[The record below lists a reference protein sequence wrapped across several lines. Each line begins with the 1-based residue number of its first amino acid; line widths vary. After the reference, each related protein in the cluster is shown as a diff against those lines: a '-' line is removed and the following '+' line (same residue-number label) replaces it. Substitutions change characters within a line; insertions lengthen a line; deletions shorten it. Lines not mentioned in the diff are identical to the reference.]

1 MDLVRNIIS
10 NLYIYKQENNDPLS
24 MNDFGLKILSNENNG
39 IDKNENIINQNIE
52 TDINIINKHIIEN
65 NPNINLNNKEDNNIK
80 NNPFKK
86 NNSFTKLKYSFKNIK
101 SDKNDVNYVI
111 RNKALL
117 KEQENQMKEIKQK
130 KENEALSLLFSF
142 KTKNTEGVRPRIF
155 DYEIKQQKEKNNKK
169 LNIRNLSSQKQ
180 MRAKNLFNN
189 EKKNEN
195 LIMMNQEENKIKKS
209 FAKSLKMPHNKSI
222 SIPSGLDGIPMLH
235 KDYGKMPEYLEKRK
249 KELEEQKELKIKMER
264 EKKIPAGYKLLTE
277 EERETRLNLL
287 KDEKKKLEDELYKL
301 PIARLSNQQLEYKK
315 NIENSLSEIDEK
327 MNKLIGYKEVI
338 IKVGE

>member
-10 NLYIYKQENNDPLS
+10 NLYIYKLENNDPLN
-24 MNDFGLKILSNENNG
+24 MNDFGQKILSNENNE
-39 IDKNENIINQNIE
+39 IDNNENIIIQNIE
-52 TDINIINKHIIEN
+52 TDVNKTNKNVFEHNNLI
-65 NPNINLNNKEDNNIK
+65 NPNSKEDNINIK
-80 NNPFKK
+80 NYPFKK

-101 SDKNDVNYVI
+101 SEKSDVNYI
-111 RNKALL
+111 LKNKELL
-117 KEQENQMKEIKQK
+117 KEQESQMKEIKQK

-142 KTKNTEGVRPRIF
+142 KNKNTEGVRPRIF
-155 DYEIKQQKEKNNKK
+155 DYEIKQQKEKKNNK

-180 MRAKNLFNN
+180 MRAKNIINN
-189 EKKNEN
+189 GKKNEN
-195 LIMMNQEENKIKKS
+195 LITMNQEEYKIKKS
-209 FAKSLKMPHNKSI
+209 FAKSLKMPHVKST
-222 SIPSGLDGIPMLH
+222 PSGIDGIPLLH

-249 KELEEQKELKIKMER
+249 KELEEQKELKIKMEK
-264 EKKIPAGYKLLTE
+264 EKKIPSGYKLLSE
-277 EERETRLNLL
+277 EERETRLNSL
-287 KDEKKKLEDELYKL
+287 KEEKKKLEDELYKL

>member
-10 NLYIYKQENNDPLS
+10 NLYIYKLENNDPLN
-24 MNDFGLKILSNENNG
+24 MNDFGLKILSNQNSGTIN
-39 IDKNENIINQNIE
+39 NENIINQNIE
-52 TDINIINKHIIEN
+52 TDINMINKNIVEN
-65 NPNINLNNKEDNNIK
+65 NNLFNPNNKEDKINN
-80 NNPFKK
+80 NNYPFKK

-101 SDKNDVNYVI
+101 SDKNDVNYI
-111 RNKALL
+111 LKNKELL
-117 KEQENQMKEIKQK
+117 KEQENQMKEVKQK

-142 KTKNTEGVRPRIF
+142 KTKNKEGVRPRIF
-155 DYEIKQQKEKNNKK
+155 DYEIKQQKEKKNNKF
-169 LNIRNLSSQKQ
+169 NIRNLSSQKQ
-180 MRAKNLFNN
+180 LRSKNIINN

-195 LIMMNQEENKIKKS
+195 LITMNQEEYKIKKS
-209 FAKSLKMPHNKSI
+209 FTKSLKIPHIKST
-222 SIPSGLDGIPMLH
+222 PSGLDGIPLLH

-249 KELEEQKELKIKMER
+249 KELEEQKELKIKMEK
-264 EKKIPAGYKLLTE
+264 EKKIPLGYKLLSE
-277 EERETRLNLL
+277 EERETRLNSL

-315 NIENSLSEIDEK
+315 NIENSLHEIDEK

>member
-10 NLYIYKQENNDPLS
+10 NLYIYKLENNDPLN
-24 MNDFGLKILSNENNG
+24 MNDFGQKILSNENNE
-39 IDKNENIINQNIE
+39 IDTNENIIIQNIE
-52 TDINIINKHIIEN
+52 TDVNKTNKNVFEHNNLI
-65 NPNINLNNKEDNNIK
+65 NPNSKEDNINIK
-80 NNPFKK
+80 NYPFKK

-101 SDKNDVNYVI
+101 SEKSDVNYI
-111 RNKALL
+111 LKNKELL
-117 KEQENQMKEIKQK
+117 KEQESQMKEIKQK

-142 KTKNTEGVRPRIF
+142 KNKNTEGVRPRIF
-155 DYEIKQQKEKNNKK
+155 DYEIKQQKEKKNNK

-180 MRAKNLFNN
+180 MRAKNIINN

-195 LIMMNQEENKIKKS
+195 LITMNQEEYKIKKS
-209 FAKSLKMPHNKSI
+209 FAKSLKMPHVKST
-222 SIPSGLDGIPMLH
+222 PSGIDGIPLLH

-249 KELEEQKELKIKMER
+249 KELEEELKIKMEK
-264 EKKIPAGYKLLTE
+264 EKKIPSGYKLLSE
-277 EERETRLNLL
+277 EEREIRLNSL
-287 KDEKKKLEDELYKL
+287 KEEKKKLEDELYKL

>member
-10 NLYIYKQENNDPLS
+10 NLYIYKLENNDPLN
-24 MNDFGLKILSNENNG
+24 MNDFGLKILSNQNSGTIN
-39 IDKNENIINQNIE
+39 NENIINQNIE
-52 TDINIINKHIIEN
+52 TDINMINKNIVEN
-65 NPNINLNNKEDNNIK
+65 NNLFNPNNKEDKINN
-80 NNPFKK
+80 NNYPFKK

-101 SDKNDVNYVI
+101 SGKNDVNYI
-111 RNKALL
+111 LKNKELL
-117 KEQENQMKEIKQK
+117 KEQENQMKEVKQK

-142 KTKNTEGVRPRIF
+142 KTKNKEGVRPRIF
-155 DYEIKQQKEKNNKK
+155 DYEIKQQKEKKNNKF
-169 LNIRNLSSQKQ
+169 NIRNLSSQKQ
-180 MRAKNLFNN
+180 LRSKNIINN

-195 LIMMNQEENKIKKS
+195 LITMNQEEYKIKKS
-209 FAKSLKMPHNKSI
+209 FTKSLKIPHIKST
-222 SIPSGLDGIPMLH
+222 PSGLDGIPLLH

-249 KELEEQKELKIKMER
+249 KELEEQKELKIKMEK
-264 EKKIPAGYKLLTE
+264 EKKIPLGYKLLSE
-277 EERETRLNLL
+277 EERETRLNSL

-315 NIENSLSEIDEK
+315 NIENSLHEIDEK

>member
-10 NLYIYKQENNDPLS
+10 NLYIYKLEKNDPLN
-24 MNDFGLKILSNENNG
+24 MNDFGLKILSNENNE

-52 TDINIINKHIIEN
+52 TDANKINKNLVEYN
-65 NPNINLNNKEDNNIK
+65 KFINHNNKEDNINIK

-86 NNSFTKLKYSFKNIK
+86 NNSFTKLKYSIKNIK
-101 SDKNDVNYVI
+101 SEKSDVNYI
-111 RNKALL
+111 LKNKELL

-142 KTKNTEGVRPRIF
+142 KNKNTEGVRPRIF
-155 DYEIKQQKEKNNKK
+155 DYEIKQQKEKKNNK

-180 MRAKNLFNN
+180 MRAKNIIN
-189 EKKNEN
+189 EKNNEN
-195 LIMMNQEENKIKKS
+195 LITMNQEEYKIKKS
-209 FAKSLKMPHNKSI
+209 FTKSLKMPHIKST
-222 SIPSGLDGIPMLH
+222 PSGLDGIPLLH

-249 KELEEQKELKIKMER
+249 KELEEQKELKIKMEK
-264 EKKIPAGYKLLTE
+264 EKKIPSGYKLLSE
-277 EERETRLNLL
+277 EERETRLNSL

-338 IKVGE
+338 I

>member
-10 NLYIYKQENNDPLS
+10 NLYIYKLENNDPLN
-24 MNDFGLKILSNENNG
+24 MNDFGLKILSNQNSGTIN
-39 IDKNENIINQNIE
+39 NENIINQNIE
-52 TDINIINKHIIEN
+52 TDINMINKNIVEN
-65 NPNINLNNKEDNNIK
+65 NNLFNPNNKEDNI
-80 NNPFKK
+80 NNNYPFKK

-101 SDKNDVNYVI
+101 SDKNDVNYI
-111 RNKALL
+111 LKNKELL
-117 KEQENQMKEIKQK
+117 KEQENQMKEVKQK

-142 KTKNTEGVRPRIF
+142 KTKNKEGVRPRIF
-155 DYEIKQQKEKNNKK
+155 DYEIKQQKEKKNNKF
-169 LNIRNLSSQKQ
+169 NIRNLSSQKQ
-180 MRAKNLFNN
+180 LRSKNIINN

-195 LIMMNQEENKIKKS
+195 LITMNQEEYKIKKS
-209 FAKSLKMPHNKSI
+209 FTKSLKIPHIKST
-222 SIPSGLDGIPMLH
+222 PSGLDGIPLLH

-249 KELEEQKELKIKMER
+249 KELEEQKELKIKMEK
-264 EKKIPAGYKLLTE
+264 EKKIPLGYKLLSE
-277 EERETRLNLL
+277 EERETRLNSL

-315 NIENSLSEIDEK
+315 NIENSLHEIDEK